1 MRDTTT
7 CNNKV
12 DNRKLLFDYFD
23 DLVMNKIME
32 YITKENHRGLMELFI
47 NQGRRYQRLVKAY
60 CFKSDSGKIYFFESD
75 TWVMGDTVESAPLDP
90 SFDTSQMKPYSIS
103 ISGKP
108 SDIVTMTH
116 KVNQLLSDMDMTRRP
131 VPINPIQQIVHP
143 HIFAPYINQTER
155 LNNLIKERDQMIEE
169 CNQIYKSSL
178 YNHQFQQILLHLN
191 NFI

>member
-7 CNNKV
+7 WNNKV

-32 YITKENHRGLMELFI
+32 YITKENHRGLIELFI

-75 TWVMGDTVESAPLDP
+75 TWVMGDSVKSTPLDP

-116 KVNQLLSDMDMTRRP
+116 EVNQLLSDMDMTRRP
-131 VPINPIQQIVHP
+131 VPINPIQQIVYP
-143 HIFAPYINQTER
+143 PIFAPYINQTER
-155 LNNLIKERDQMIEE
+155 LNNLITPV
-169 CNQIYKSSL
+169 
-178 YNHQFQQILLHLN
+178 FILGGTKMKK
-191 NFI
+191 